1 MVEQRKSAN
10 DVQPVIVVG
19 AGPVGLGATLELAR
33 CGLRSILIER
43 NEHTSSHPK
52 TRNFNTRT
60 MEIARGWGRDVYDEL
75 SGLDLPP
82 NWKSPIRFLDCIVGE
97 ETGHVVA
104 KGFAG
109 AGPDLSPVSSVLSSQ
124 DMLEPVMLRE
134 IKRTGMVDTRFGHEL
149 LEIVRGHEDDATSVE
164 IKARNKTT
172 GEVYS
177 LTAPALVAA
186 DGAGSFVRDFLQ
198 VPLDGPKKI
207 AHFINCYY
215 FANIE
220 PYVEGRTGILF
231 FVSNAKASGVFQPL
245 DARGRWLSQIQVTED
260 QWSTDIFTPERCRQW
275 VRDAVG
281 VQELDVEIRSVGKW
295 QMNAVVGR
303 RLIAGRILLTG
314 DAAHMFPPTGGLGA
328 NTGMQGM
335 HNAMWKL
342 ALFLKGK
349 AGRGLLQ
356 TYEDERRPVARWVA
370 DQSYHNRQQVNKLGA
385 ISRGEVPA
393 DEMGRK
399 DVLQATRRY
408 GNHIGLELGT
418 IYASDAVVADD
429 SNPPVVDDP
438 YTDYVP
444 TGHPGARMPHVWLDR
459 NGDHISTLD
468 LIGPE
473 FSLIAGPKG
482 QAWGGI
488 ADLAARSTDL
498 ALQCHVIGKGLADVE
513 STFSARFGLTDT
525 GAVLVRPDGYIAWRS
540 RELRPDSEDALVE
553 ALRSVL
559 AVPRENAA
567 KAARV
572 QVHA

>member
-1 MVEQRKSAN
+1 MAEQHGAAEVK
-10 DVQPVIVVG
+10 PVIVVG

-33 CGLRSILIER
+33 CGVRSILIER
-43 NEHTSSHPK
+43 NERTSWHPK

-60 MEIARGWGRDVYDEL
+60 MEIARGWGREIYDEL

-82 NWKSPIRFLDCIVGE
+82 NWKSPIRFLDCVVGT
-97 ETGHVVA
+97 ETGHVVS

-109 AGPDLSPVSSVLSSQ
+109 AGPDLSPVSSLLSSQ

-149 LEIVRGHEDDATSVE
+149 IEIVRGHEDDATSVE
-164 IKARNKTT
+164 IRARNNET
-172 GEVYS
+172 GETYS

-186 DGAGSFVRDFLQ
+186 DGAASFVRDFLQ
-198 VPLDGPKKI
+198 IPLDGPKKI

-215 FANIE
+215 FADIE
-220 PYVEGRTGILF
+220 KYVGERSGILL
-231 FVSNAKASGVFQPL
+231 FVSNQKAMGVFQPL
-245 DARGRWLSQIQVTED
+245 DAKGRWLSQIQVPED
-260 QWSTDIFTPERCRQW
+260 QWSTDIFTPERCAQW
-275 VRDAVG
+275 VRDGVG
-281 VQELDVEIRSVGKW
+281 VQDLEVEVRSVGKW

-342 ALFLKGK
+342 ALHLKGK
-349 AGRGLLQ
+349 AGRQLLQ

-418 IYASDAVVADD
+418 IYVSDAVVADG

-444 TGHPGARMPHVWLDR
+444 SGHPGARMPHVWLDR
-459 NGDHISTLD
+459 KGERISTLD

-482 QAWGGI
+482 RDWSRI
-488 ADLAARSTDL
+488 ADAAGRFTGL
-498 ALQCHVIGKGLADVE
+498 ALQSHVIGGDLVDVE
-513 STFSARFGLTDT
+513 NTFKARFGLTDT
-525 GAVLVRPDGYIAWRS
+525 GAVLVRPDGYIAWRAT
-540 RELRPDSEDALVE
+540 ELKPGSEEALVN
-553 ALRSVL
+553 ALVSVL
-559 AVPRENAA
+559 ALPRQQTAA
-567 KAARV
+567 GTKAK
-572 QVHA
+572 VHA